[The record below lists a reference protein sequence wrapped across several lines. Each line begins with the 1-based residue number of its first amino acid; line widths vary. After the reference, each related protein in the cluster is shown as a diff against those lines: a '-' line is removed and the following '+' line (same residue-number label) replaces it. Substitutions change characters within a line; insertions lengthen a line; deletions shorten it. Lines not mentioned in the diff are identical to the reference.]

1 MVLLKGT
8 WTICVTHLFIYNTL
22 VFDETNHCSMCAQ
35 KEPIG
40 SRQRVTKW
48 VSFFGSFLKG

>member
-40 SRQRVTKW
+40 SKQRVTKCI
-48 VSFFGSFLKG
+48 SFLVHF